1 MHNPQEINKQLYR
14 LALPNII
21 SNFSIP
27 LLGAVDTALMGRLES
42 EHYLGAVGIGG
53 VMFSFIYWG
62 FGFLRMATTGL
73 TAQAF
78 GENDTPECGRL
89 LLRATCI
96 GIIGSL
102 LLFIFQWQLADISF
116 LLINTSPEVE
126 HLARAYY
133 HIRIYA
139 APATLCLH
147 ALHGV
152 FLGLQNAHYP
162 MLLTIMVN
170 FVNIV
175 LNLVFVQLLG
185 MKVEGVALATV
196 IAQYIGLLLA
206 ILLFFRRYR
215 SILTG
220 WNIREVLLLSKLKR
234 FLSISGD
241 IFIRTCCLVFSHA
254 VFTAKSAALSDTL
267 LAINTILLQFIYILS
282 FAIDG
287 LAFAAESLIGRYKG
301 AHDLQNLKR
310 TTRLIFLWA
319 FLFGGV
325 IMLTF
330 VFFGKRLLSVFTD
343 QMSLVEQAE
352 VYLIWVIIA
361 PVINVAAYI
370 WDGIFLGATASRALR
385 NSAIVSTLIY
395 LSAVYLLMPFGNHG
409 LWGALTLLL
418 VARGVSLTALAP
430 KYLFRQFHSF
440 HSKTGK

>member
-1 MHNPQEINKQLYR
+1 M
-14 LALPNII
+14 
-21 SNFSIP
+21 
-27 LLGAVDTALMGRLES
+27 
-42 EHYLGAVGIGG
+42 
-53 VMFSFIYWG
+53 
-62 FGFLRMATTGL
+62 
-73 TAQAF
+73 
-78 GENDTPECGRL
+78 
-89 LLRATCI
+89 
-96 GIIGSL
+96 
-102 LLFIFQWQLADISF
+102 
-116 LLINTSPEVE
+116 
-126 HLARAYY
+126 
-133 HIRIYA
+133 
-139 APATLCLH
+139 
-147 ALHGV
+147 
-152 FLGLQNAHYP
+152 
-162 MLLTIMVN
+162 
-170 FVNIV
+170 
-175 LNLVFVQLLG
+175 
-185 MKVEGVALATV
+185 
-196 IAQYIGLLLA
+196 
-206 ILLFFRRYR
+206 
-215 SILTG
+215 
-220 WNIREVLLLSKLKR
+220 
-234 FLSISGD
+234 
-241 IFIRTCCLVFSHA
+241 
-254 VFTAKSAALSDTL
+254 SDTL

-430 KYLFRQFHSF
+430 KYLFKS
-440 HSKTGK
+440 SDS

>member
-1 MHNPQEINKQLYR
+1 MHTPQAINKQIYR

-53 VMFSFIYWG
+53 VIFSFIYWG

-89 LLRATCI
+89 LLRAAGI
-96 GIIGSL
+96 GLMGSL
-102 LLFIFQWQLADISF
+102 FLVIFQWQLADMSF

-126 HLARAYY
+126 HLARAYF

-162 MLLTIMVN
+162 MLLTIVVN
-170 FVNIV
+170 LINIV
-175 LNLVFVQLLG
+175 LNLVFVQMLG
-185 MKVEGVALATV
+185 MKVEGVAFATV
-196 IAQYIGLLLA
+196 IAQYVGVLLA

-215 SILTG
+215 GILRG

-254 VFTAKSAALSDTL
+254 YFTAKSAALSDTF
-267 LAINTILLQFIYILS
+267 LAINTILLQYINLLS
-282 FAIDG
+282 YAIDG
-287 LAFAAESLIGRYKG
+287 FAFAAESLVGRYKG
-301 AHDLQNLKR
+301 AQDLHTLKQ

-319 FLFGGV
+319 FLFAGV
-325 IMLTF
+325 ILLILAC
-330 VFFGKRLLSVFTD
+330 FGERLLYVFTD

-385 NSAIVSTLIY
+385 NSVIVSTLLY
-395 LSAVYLLMPFGNHG
+395 LSAVYLLTPFGNHG

-418 VARGVSLTALAP
+418 VARGVSLTVLAP
-430 KYLFRQFHSF
+430 KYLFR
-440 HSKTGK
+440 

>member
-1 MHNPQEINKQLYR
+1 
-14 LALPNII
+14 
-21 SNFSIP
+21 
-27 LLGAVDTALMGRLES
+27 MGRLES

-53 VMFSFIYWG
+53 VIFSFIYWG

-73 TAQAF
+73 TAQAL
-78 GENDTPECGRL
+78 GENDTSECGRL
-89 LLRATCI
+89 LLRATSI
-96 GIIGSL
+96 GIMGSL
-102 LLFIFQWQLADISF
+102 FLFIFQRQLADMSF
-116 LLINTSPEVE
+116 HLINTSPEVE

-162 MLLTIMVN
+162 MLLTIVVN
-170 FVNIV
+170 LINIS

-196 IAQYIGLLLA
+196 IAQYVGLLLA

-215 SILTG
+215 NILTG
-220 WNIREVLLLSKLKR
+220 WNFREVLLLSKLKQ

-254 VFTAKSAALSDTL
+254 YFTAKSAALSDTV
-267 LAINTILLQFIYILS
+267 LAINTILLQYINLLS
-282 FAIDG
+282 YAIDG
-287 LAFAAESLIGRYKG
+287 FAFAAESMIGKYKG
-301 AHDLQNLKR
+301 AQDLQNLKQ

-325 IMLTF
+325 ILLIL
-330 VFFGKRLLSVFTD
+330 VCFGERLLYVFTD
-343 QMSLVEQAE
+343 QISLIERAE
-352 VYLIWVIIA
+352 IYLIWVIIA

-385 NSAIVSTLIY
+385 NSVIVSTLLY
-395 LSAVYLLMPFGNHG
+395 LGALYLLTPFGNHG

-418 VARGVSLTALAP
+418 IARGVSLTALAP
-430 KYLFRQFHSF
+430 KYLFR
-440 HSKTGK
+440 

>member
-1 MHNPQEINKQLYR
+1 MYNPQEINKQIYR

-53 VMFSFIYWG
+53 VIFSFIYWG

-78 GENDTPECGRL
+78 GEKDLRECGRL
-89 LLRATCI
+89 LLRAICI
-96 GIIGSL
+96 GITSSL
-102 LLFIFQWQLADISF
+102 FLLIFQWQLIALSF
-116 LLINTSPEVE
+116 RLIDASPDVE
-126 HLARAYY
+126 HLARIYF

-147 ALHGV
+147 AFHGV
-152 FLGLQNAHYP
+152 FLGLQNARYP
-162 MLLTIMVN
+162 MFLTIVVN
-170 FVNIV
+170 LVNVV
-175 LNLVFVQLLG
+175 LNLVFVRLLD
-185 MKVEGVALATV
+185 MKVEGIALATV
-196 IAQYIGLLLA
+196 IAQYIGLFVAVPLFSRDYRGILPRWDFREILA
-206 ILLFFRRYR
+206 
-215 SILTG
+215 
-220 WNIREVLLLSKLKR
+220 LSKLNH
-234 FLSISGD
+234 FLNISAD

-267 LAINTILLQFIYILS
+267 LAINTILLQFISILS

-287 LAFAAESLIGRYKG
+287 LAFAAESLIGKYKG
-301 AHDLQNLKR
+301 ADDLQNLKQ

-319 FLFGGV
+319 FLFAGV
-325 IMLTF
+325 IMLMF
-330 VFFGKRLLSVFTD
+330 LFFGDQLLYIFTD
-343 QMSLVEQAE
+343 QTSLVEQAE
-352 VYLIWVIIA
+352 VYLIWVIVA

-385 NSAIVSTLIY
+385 NSVIVSTLLY

-409 LWGALTLLL
+409 LWGALMGC
-418 VARGVSLTALAP
+418 VDPASNCSGCVSNSLKKVSTEI
-430 KYLFRQFHSF
+430 SV
-440 HSKTGK
+440 

>member
-1 MHNPQEINKQLYR
+1 MHNPQEINKQIYR

-53 VMFSFIYWG
+53 VIFSFIYWG

-78 GENDTPECGRL
+78 GEKDLRECGRL
-89 LLRATCI
+89 LLRAICI
-96 GIIGSL
+96 GITSSL
-102 LLFIFQWQLADISF
+102 FLLIFQWQLMDLSF
-116 LLINTSPEVE
+116 RLIDASPDVE
-126 HLARAYY
+126 HLARIYF

-147 ALHGV
+147 AFHGV
-152 FLGLQNAHYP
+152 FLGLQNARYP
-162 MLLTIMVN
+162 MFLTIVVN
-170 FVNIV
+170 LINVA
-175 LNLVFVQLLG
+175 LNLVFVRLLG
-185 MKVEGVALATV
+185 MKVEGIALATV
-196 IAQYIGLLLA
+196 IAQYIGLFVA
-206 ILLFFRRYR
+206 VLLFSRYYR
-215 SILTG
+215 GILPR
-220 WNIREVLLLSKLKR
+220 WDLREILAFSKLKR
-234 FLSISGD
+234 FLNISAD

-267 LAINTILLQFIYILS
+267 LAINTILLQFISILS

-287 LAFAAESLIGRYKG
+287 LAFAAESLIGKYKG
-301 AHDLQNLKR
+301 ADDLQNLKQ

-319 FLFGGV
+319 FLFAGV
-325 IMLTF
+325 IMLIF
-330 VFFGKRLLSVFTD
+330 VFLGEQLLYIFTD
-343 QMSLVEQAE
+343 QISLVEQAE
-352 VYLIWVIIA
+352 VYLIWVIVA

-385 NSAIVSTLIY
+385 NSVIVSTLLY
-395 LSAVYLLMPFGNHG
+395 LSAIYLLMPLGNHG

-418 VARGVSLTALAP
+418 VARGVSLTVLAP
-430 KYLFRQFHSF
+430 KYLFRSGG
-440 HSKTGK
+440 S